1 MIYIYKKYAC
11 NVIDLHDVEDGSYIY
26 HLSEGENVLIQ
37 DNNMTEADKENFL
50 SVFMDNTSGNVT
62 GFCVLGGIFS
72 EGIDLRDKSLI
83 GGVYCRNRH
92 TYDMQT
98 A

>member
-1 MIYIYKKYAC
+1 
-11 NVIDLHDVEDGSYIY
+11 
-26 HLSEGENVLIQ
+26 
-37 DNNMTEADKENFL
+37 MTEADKENFL

-83 GGVYCRNRH
+83 GACIVGTGIPMICRQRNILRNYL
-92 TYDMQT
+92 TVWARMAISMRMYFRE
-98 A
+98 